1 MVPKIYV
8 AIAYADSIHDYVSRD
23 LMLEILTD
31 EEGHIDWIE
40 TQLELIERIGLQN
53 YLQAQIIEE

>member
-1 MVPKIYV
+1 
-8 AIAYADSIHDYVSRD
+8 AYADSIHDYVSRD

-40 TQLELIERIGLQN
+40 TQLELIECIGLQN
-53 YLQAQIIEE
+53 YLQAQMIEE